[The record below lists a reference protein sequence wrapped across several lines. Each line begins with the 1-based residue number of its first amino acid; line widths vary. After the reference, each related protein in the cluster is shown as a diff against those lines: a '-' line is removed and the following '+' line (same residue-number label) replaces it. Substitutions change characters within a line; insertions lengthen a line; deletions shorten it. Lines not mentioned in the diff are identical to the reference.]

1 MWPGFLDCVC
11 SLQGAEE
18 PDRLADRAASLEQ
31 DTGLSTPAAPASH
44 SGPER
49 FISQRRP
56 APAGVPNATREC
68 LLGRLGLSHPV
79 GLGPSSWAQTEL
91 LASHLL
97 LGKVGSGLRGHPSP
111 APPDPGSPDPRFG
124 VKHLP
129 RRLQRNR
136 LISLVLIFFLKWP
149 EAQKT
154 PCFSHG
160 KHFPASLSVHSLT
173 QPKPID

>member
-56 APAGVPNATREC
+56 APAGVPNATLRMSA
-68 LLGRLGLSHPV
+68 R
-79 GLGPSSWAQTEL
+79 
-91 LASHLL
+91 ASRI
-97 LGKVGSGLRGHPSP
+97 KP
-111 APPDPGSPDPRFG
+111 
-124 VKHLP
+124 P
-129 RRLQRNR
+129 RRLGPKFMGTDGAIGLASALGESWIWAARSPEPSSPRPGVSRSPFRCQTFATPPSAKQTYFSCVDFLLKMARGSENP
-136 LISLVLIFFLKWP
+136 LLFPWKTFPCISKCP
-149 EAQKT
+149 
-154 PCFSHG
+154 
-160 KHFPASLSVHSLT
+160 FPHSA
-173 QPKPID
+173 KAH